1 MWSSDSSGIFRDPGG
16 QGADDGIPFFLR
28 ENREVVVEMGGHMLK
43 LRQIRQIR
51 SDHRRGKRFL
61 LHSVNPD
68 QISCISCILSLVALV
83 ALVLVWDS
91 VLGQFSTT
99 QIHYLMGVFLRSG
112 DHFYEVSLKSWNQ

>member
-1 MWSSDSSGIFRDPGG
+1 
-16 QGADDGIPFFLR
+16 
-28 ENREVVVEMGGHMLK
+28 MGGHMLK

-61 LHSVNPD
+61 LHSVNPE
-68 QISCISCILSLVALV
+68 QISCILSLVALV

-99 QIHYLMGVFLRSG
+99 QNPLRLMGVSLRWG
-112 DHFYEVSLKSWNQ
+112 DHFCEVSLKSWNQ